1 MSILQE
7 YEENEKILGMGRIKA
22 IEDYINYC
30 KNNGVDIL
38 YSDIVYK
45 QNEYEMFD
53 KWFKNEIEPFHI
65 VNHMDKCYS
74 LILNYVDF
82 DKNNFSNKFYVN
94 GYDYEDLIK
103 SYVSNKL
110 NHLESELNFDSE
122 NGMFAVSSKD
132 IKVIEELAY
141 CFNKD
146 SKDKDYMKS
155 LLQDKELGYE

>member
-45 QNEYEMFD
+45 QKEYEMFD
-53 KWFKNEIEPFHI
+53 KWFDDNIKPFVI
-65 VNHMDKCYS
+65 VNHTDKYYS
-74 LILNYVDF
+74 LLLDQVYF
-82 DKNNFSNKFYVN
+82 DKNIFNKEEVN
-94 GYDYEDLIK
+94 GYDYEELIK
-103 SYVSNKL
+103 SYVSKKL
-110 NHLESELNFDSE
+110 EHLELELNFDSE
-122 NGMFAVSSKD
+122 AGMFAVTSKD

-141 CFNKD
+141 SFSKD
-146 SKDKDYMKS
+146 SNDKYYIKS

>member
-45 QNEYEMFD
+45 QKEYEMFD
-53 KWFKNEIEPFHI
+53 KWFESNIKPFVI
-65 VNHMDKCYS
+65 VNHTDKYYS
-74 LILNYVDF
+74 LILDQVYF
-82 DKNNFSNKFYVN
+82 DRNNFNKEEIN
-94 GYDYEDLIK
+94 GYDYEELIK
-103 SYVSNKL
+103 SYVSDKL
-110 NHLESELNFDSE
+110 SYLENELNFDSE
-122 NGMFAVSSKD
+122 AGMFAVTSKD

-141 CFNKD
+141 SF
-146 SKDKDYMKS
+146 SKDLNDKYYIKS

>member
-45 QNEYEMFD
+45 QKEYEMFD
-53 KWFKNEIEPFHI
+53 KWFDDNIKPFVI
-65 VNHMDKCYS
+65 VNHTDKYYS
-74 LILNYVDF
+74 LILDQVYF
-82 DKNNFSNKFYVN
+82 DKDIFYKNEVN
-94 GYDYEDLIK
+94 GYDYEELIK
-103 SYVSNKL
+103 SYVSKKL
-110 NHLESELNFDSE
+110 EHLELELNFDSE
-122 NGMFAVSSKD
+122 TGMFAVTSKD

-141 CFNKD
+141 SF
-146 SKDKDYMKS
+146 SKDLNDKYYIKS
-155 LLQDKELGYE
+155 LLQDKELSYE